1 MLFAG
6 SLSRVYLTREVGA
19 NLSTSRATL
28 IRAREN
34 ASLILE
40 GSEFNYSRD
49 ENGDQVEEQTG
60 VPPESISMQ
69 SRNATVSVVNVC
81 LDGPNILTS
90 SLGHFSPASSCPDG
104 SQLTLNNGSHIT
116 SGRSWEN
123 VNVSSSSSYEGE
135 VHNDVRGFLANP
147 TCADCSV
154 Q

>member
-1 MLFAG
+1 
-6 SLSRVYLTREVGA
+6 
-19 NLSTSRATL
+19 
-28 IRAREN
+28 
-34 ASLILE
+34 
-40 GSEFNYSRD
+40 
-49 ENGDQVEEQTG
+49 
-60 VPPESISMQ
+60 MQ

-81 LDGPNILTS
+81 LAGPNILTS

-116 SGRSWEN
+116 SGPSWEN

-135 VHNDVRGFLANP
+135 VHNDVRGFFANP